1 MGDQQEAGAGRV
13 VVNLP
18 PAIDIA
24 NGNQVNDQL
33 TAMLGPGERVVIA
46 DLSGT
51 RFCYSCGIRYLLL
64 AARTAAAN
72 GAELRLAAP
81 REAVWQVVELTG
93 LDHMVPAYPTVE
105 AALS

>member
-1 MGDQQEAGAGRV
+1 MGNQQEAGAGRV

-18 PAIDIA
+18 PEIDIA
-24 NGNQVNDQL
+24 DADQVSDQL
-33 TAMLGPGERVVIA
+33 TAKLGPGVRVIA

-51 RFCYSCGIRYLLL
+51 RFCDSWGIRYLLL
-64 AARTAAAN
+64 AARAAAAN

-81 REAVWQVVELTG
+81 REAVWQVVELMG
-93 LDHMVPAYPTVE
+93 LDHMVRAYPTVE